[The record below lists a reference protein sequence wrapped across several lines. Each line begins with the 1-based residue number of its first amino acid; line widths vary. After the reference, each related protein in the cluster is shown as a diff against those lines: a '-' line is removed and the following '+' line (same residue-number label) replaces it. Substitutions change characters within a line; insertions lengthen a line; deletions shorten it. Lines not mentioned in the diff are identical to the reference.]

1 MLRGPWVRR
10 NDTWGVQRPGAWE
23 ARRLA
28 TVSLEDVRKVYRG
41 GVAAVKGVSLD
52 IADGE
57 FISLV
62 GPSGCGKSTTL
73 NLIAGLEE
81 MSGGTLRI
89 DGAVVNDM
97 SPRERDIAMVFQSYA
112 LYPHLDV
119 ARNLAFPL
127 KVAGVAKADI
137 DARVREVASLLGL
150 EGLLSRKPKELSGGQ
165 RQRVAL
171 GRALVRRPK
180 VFLFD
185 EPLSNLDA
193 ALRTQMRGEIKKLH
207 EQLKA
212 TFVYV
217 THDQAEA
224 MTLSD
229 RVVVMNQGEVQQ
241 VAPPRELYDA
251 PANLFVAGFFGAP
264 RINLVKPRTLGLPDA
279 DVVLGLRPEHLEVG
293 QGTPPPE
300 ALEGHVYLVE
310 SMGAESWVTVDVAG
324 ERMVARA
331 AGDFRVPTGAPVWLR
346 YDAAKLR
353 RFDAKSGRAL

>member
-1 MLRGPWVRR
+1 M
-10 NDTWGVQRPGAWE
+10 
-23 ARRLA
+23 A

-41 GVAAVKGVSLD
+41 GVAAVKGVTLH

-57 FISLV
+57 FVSLV

-73 NLIAGLEE
+73 NLIAGLEGL
-81 MSGGTLRI
+81 SGGTLRI
-89 DGAVVNDM
+89 DGAVVNGM

-112 LYPHLDV
+112 LYPHMDV
-119 ARNLAFPL
+119 AKNLAFPL
-127 KVAGVAKADI
+127 QVAGLSRTDI
-137 DARVREVASLLGL
+137 DARVREVAAVLGL
-150 EGLLSRKPKELSGGQ
+150 ESLLSRKPKELSGGQ

-212 TFVYV
+212 TFIYV

-229 RVVVMNQGEVQQ
+229 RVVVMSGGEVQQ

-251 PANLFVAGFFGAP
+251 PANLFVAGFFGSP
-264 RINLVKPRTLGLPDA
+264 RINLVKPRTLGQPEE

-293 QGTPPPE
+293 QGTPPPG
-300 ALEGHVYLVE
+300 ALEGRVYLVE
-310 SMGAESWVTVDVAG
+310 PMGAESWVTVEVAG

-331 AGDFRVPTGAPVWLR
+331 AGDFRAPSGSTVWLR
-346 YDAAKLR
+346 YDSARLR
-353 RFDAKSGRAL
+353 RFDAKTSRAL

>member
-1 MLRGPWVRR
+1 M
-10 NDTWGVQRPGAWE
+10 
-23 ARRLA
+23 A

-41 GVAAVKGVSLD
+41 GVAAVKGVTLD

-57 FISLV
+57 FVSLV

-73 NLIAGLEE
+73 NLIAGLETL
-81 MSGGTLRI
+81 SAGTLRI
-89 DGAVVNDM
+89 DGDVVNDL
-97 SPRERDIAMVFQSYA
+97 SPKERDVAMVFQSYA

-127 KVAGVAKADI
+127 EVAGMPRADI
-137 DARVREVASLLGL
+137 DARVREVASMLGL
-150 EGLLSRKPKELSGGQ
+150 ESLLSRRPKALSGGQ

-193 ALRTQMRGEIKKLH
+193 GLRTQMRGEIKKLH
-207 EQLKA
+207 ERLRA
-212 TFVYV
+212 TFIYV

-229 RVVVMNQGEVQQ
+229 RVVVMSQGEVQQ

-251 PANLFVAGFFGAP
+251 PANLFVAGFFGSP
-264 RINLVKPRTLGLPDA
+264 RINEVKPRTLGLEGEDR
-279 DVVLGLRPEHLEVG
+279 VLGLRPEHLEVLPSPG
-293 QGTPPPE
+293 ASG
-300 ALEGHVYLVE
+300 ALSGRVYLVE
-310 SMGAESWVTVDVAG
+310 PMGAECWVTVEVDG
-324 ERMVARA
+324 ERLVARA
-331 AGDFRVPTGAPVWLR
+331 PGDFRAQSGTPVALR
-346 YDAAKLR
+346 FEASKLR
-353 RFDAKSGRAL
+353 EFDARTGLARSVG

>member
-1 MLRGPWVRR
+1 V
-10 NDTWGVQRPGAWE
+10 
-23 ARRLA
+23 A
-28 TVSLEDVRKVYRG
+28 TVSLEGVRKVYRG
-41 GVAAVKGVSLD
+41 GVVAVKDVTLE

-57 FISLV
+57 FVSLV

-73 NLIAGLEE
+73 NLIAGLEDAT
-81 MSGGTLRI
+81 GGVLRI
-89 DGAVVNDM
+89 DGEVVNGM

-112 LYPHLDV
+112 LYPHMDV
-119 ARNLAFPL
+119 RGNLAFPL
-127 KVAGVAKADI
+127 KVAGMDRETT
-137 DARVREVASLLGL
+137 ARRVEETAALLGL
-150 EGLLSRKPKELSGGQ
+150 EKLLERRPKELSGGQ

-207 EQLKA
+207 ERLGA
-212 TFVYV
+212 TFIYV

-251 PANLFVAGFFGAP
+251 PANLFVAAFFGSP
-264 RINLVKPRTLGLPDA
+264 RINLVRAETLGRKEEG
-279 DVVLGLRPEHLEVG
+279 VTLGVRPEHLEVG
-293 QGTPPPE
+293 RGEVPE
-300 ALEGHVYLVE
+300 GALEGRVYLVE
-310 SMGAESWVTVDVAG
+310 PMGSESWVTVEVGG
-324 ERMVARA
+324 ERLTARA
-331 AGDFRVPTGAPVWLR
+331 PGDFRARTGEPVWLR
-346 YDAAKLR
+346 YDAQRLH
-353 RFDAKSGRAL
+353 RFDEKTGRRQ

>member
-1 MLRGPWVRR
+1 M
-10 NDTWGVQRPGAWE
+10 
-23 ARRLA
+23 A
-28 TVSLEDVRKVYRG
+28 TVSLEEVRKVYRG
-41 GVAAVKGVSLD
+41 GVAAVKGVTLH

-57 FISLV
+57 FVSLV

-81 MSGGTLRI
+81 LSSGTLRI
-89 DGAVVNDM
+89 DGTVVNGM
-97 SPRERDIAMVFQSYA
+97 SPKERDIAMVFQSYA

-127 KVAGVAKADI
+127 EVAGLPRSDI
-137 DARVREVASLLGL
+137 DARVREVASVLGL
-150 EGLLSRKPKELSGGQ
+150 EALLSRRPKELSGGQ

-207 EQLKA
+207 ERLQA
-212 TFVYV
+212 TFIYV

-229 RVVVMNQGEVQQ
+229 RVVVMSQGEVQQ

-251 PANLFVAGFFGAP
+251 PANLFVAGFFGSP
-264 RINLVKPRTLGLPDA
+264 RINQLKPRTLGLA
-279 DVVLGLRPEHLEVG
+279 GEDVVLGLRPEHLEVMASPS
-293 QGTPPPE
+293 TDS
-300 ALEGHVYLVE
+300 ALTGRVYLVE
-310 SMGAESWVTVDVAG
+310 PMGAESWVTVDVGG
-324 ERMVARA
+324 EHLVARA
-331 AGDFRVPTGAPVWLR
+331 PGDFRAASGSEVALR
-346 YDAAKLR
+346 FDASRLR
-353 RFDAKSGRAL
+353 RFDARTGRALAQ